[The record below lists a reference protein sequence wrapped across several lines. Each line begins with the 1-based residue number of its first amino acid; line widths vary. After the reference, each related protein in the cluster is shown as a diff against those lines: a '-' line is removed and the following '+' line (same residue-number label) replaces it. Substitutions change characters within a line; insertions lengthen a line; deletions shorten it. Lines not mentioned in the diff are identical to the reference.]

1 MKDVIFHSDR
11 GCQYTSAEFAR
22 LCSAN
27 DIRRS
32 SGRTGTC
39 LDNALAEAFNAT
51 LKRELLHGPG
61 KRRWS
66 DEAEARTDIFR
77 WIARYNHRRRHSAI
91 GNLPPTVY
99 EDRLARLTA
108 LAA

>member
-1 MKDVIFHSDR
+1 M
-11 GCQYTSAEFAR
+11 SAEFAR
-22 LCSAN
+22 LCDSHK
-27 DIRRS
+27 IHHS

-51 LKRELLHGPG
+51 LKRELLHGRN

-66 DEAEARTDIFR
+66 DEADARTEIFR
-77 WIARYNHRRRHSAI
+77 WIAWYNQRRLHST
-91 GNLPPTVY
+91 NDYLPPLQW
-99 EDRLARLTA
+99 ELQHRHDRPLPST